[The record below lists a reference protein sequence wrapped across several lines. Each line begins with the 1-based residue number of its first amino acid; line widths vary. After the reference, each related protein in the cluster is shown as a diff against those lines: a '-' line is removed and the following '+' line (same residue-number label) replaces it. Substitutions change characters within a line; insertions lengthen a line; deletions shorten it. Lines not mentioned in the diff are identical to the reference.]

1 MGACQLRVGTP
12 RCGVRWAW
20 LALRT
25 SERHRASHAPR
36 TSQRDVPTRAR
47 SSFAKIVAFA
57 LAAVLSVA
65 TVDASTARKAVV
77 VVWDGMRPDT
87 VTEEQTPAL
96 WKLRQEGVWFAN
108 HHSIYPTMTQVNGTA
123 IAIGAYPD
131 RTGLVGNR
139 EYRPA
144 IRAEKIIDTAVQE
157 LVQKGDE
164 ISGGKYLALP
174 TVAEQVRAAG
184 RSAVVA
190 GSKSVAQL
198 HDRKAEWTSARRS
211 EVATVFAAAPM
222 PQALRDEA
230 ERIFGPLLVRPTD
243 KNTERNAY
251 TTRAMVEL
259 LWRDAVPDFSLLWLS
274 EPDLAQH
281 DTAPGSPESLAA
293 MRSSD
298 DNLASVLAALDAKGA
313 RATTDVLVVS
323 DHGFS
328 TITRAVDV
336 PQFLRE
342 AGFDP
347 VVKFDEPPKSG
358 QIMVAGNAGSTFF
371 YVIGRD
377 PAITRRLVG
386 ALQRSDFAGVIFA
399 REKMEGTFELK
410 TARLEREG
418 APDVI
423 VAMRW
428 SDGKNRFGV
437 PGELVAD
444 ATRAVG
450 NGTHASLSRHDV
462 HNTFVAA
469 GPSFRRGATIAM
481 PSGNID
487 IAPTVLHLLGIAPAE
502 KLDGRVLA
510 EAFTDGK
517 EDPSLVKTERHE
529 ARRAFSD
536 EQWQQYLKTSRVG
549 DTIYFDE
556 GNGSFGKR

>member
-1 MGACQLRVGTP
+1 VAVRV
-12 RCGVRWAW
+12 A
-20 LALRT
+20 
-25 SERHRASHAPR
+25 APR
-36 TSQRDVPTRAR
+36 TRDRHNSRLVDPARLVETAAHEWWRAC
-47 SSFAKIVAFA
+47 AI
-57 LAAVLSVA
+57 AVSAA
-65 TVDASTARKAVV
+65 TVLVSPAAAADNRKVVV
-77 VVWDGMRPDT
+77 VVWDGMRPDM
-87 VTEEQTPAL
+87 VTEENSPTL

-108 HHSIYPTMTQVNGTA
+108 HHSVYPTVTQVNGTA

-131 RTGLVGNR
+131 RTGLIGNR

-157 LVQKGDE
+157 LVQQGDE

-198 HDRKAEWTSARRS
+198 HDRNAEWTSARRN
-211 EVATVFAAAPM
+211 ELATVFAAAPM
-222 PQALRDEA
+222 PPALREEA
-230 ERIFGPLLVRPTD
+230 ERRFGPLLVRPTD
-243 KNTERNAY
+243 KNAERNAY

-259 LWRDAVPDFSLLWLS
+259 LWRDGVRTFPSCGSASRISHNTRLPPARRSRWLRS
-274 EPDLAQH
+274 GTRMTISPASSTRSNPRAGARQLMCSWYRI
-281 DTAPGSPESLAA
+281 TGSPPSHAPSMCRA
-293 MRSSD
+293 SSPMRASTRSST
-298 DNLASVLAALDAKGA
+298 STSHRS
-313 RATTDVLVVS
+313 RA
-323 DHGFS
+323 
-328 TITRAVDV
+328 
-336 PQFLRE
+336 E
-342 AGFDP
+342 
-347 VVKFDEPPKSG
+347 
-358 QIMVAGNAGSTFF
+358 IMVAGNAGSTFF

-377 PAITRRLVG
+377 PAITRRLVE
-386 ALQRSDFAGVIFA
+386 ALQRSDFAGVIFT

-410 TARLEREG
+410 TARLGREG

-462 HNTFVAA
+462 HNTLVAA

-487 IAPTVLHLLGIAPAE
+487 IAPTVLHLLRIQPAE

-517 EDPSLVKTERHE
+517 EDPSR
-529 ARRAFSD
+529 
-536 EQWQQYLKTSRVG
+536 
-549 DTIYFDE
+549 
-556 GNGSFGKR
+556 

>member
-1 MGACQLRVGTP
+1 MIYDKANEIRV
-12 RCGVRWAW
+12 C
-20 LALRT
+20 
-25 SERHRASHAPR
+25 RAVA
-36 TSQRDVPTRAR
+36 
-47 SSFAKIVAFA
+47 SSFLVALS
-57 LAAVLSVA
+57 LASAA
-65 TVDASTARKAVV
+65 HAADNRKVVV
-77 VVWDGMRPDT
+77 VVWDGMRPDM
-87 VTEEQTPAL
+87 VTEEQTPTL

-108 HHSIYPTMTQVNGTA
+108 HHSVYPTVTQVNGTA

-131 RTGLVGNR
+131 RTGLIGNR

-174 TVAEQVRAAG
+174 TAAEQVRAAG

-190 GSKSVAQL
+190 GSKSIAQL

-211 EVATVFAAAPM
+211 ELATVFAAAPM
-222 PQALRDEA
+222 PPALREEA
-230 ERIFGPLLVRPTD
+230 ERRFGPLLVRPTD
-243 KNTERNAY
+243 KNAERNAY

-259 LWRDAVPDFSLLWLS
+259 LWRDGVPDFSVLWLS
-274 EPDLAQH
+274 EPDLTQH

-293 MRSSD
+293 IRSSD
-298 DNLASVLAALDAKGA
+298 DNLATVLRVLETEKA
-313 RATTDVLVVS
+313 RESTDVLVVS

-336 PQFLRE
+336 PQFLAA
-342 AGFDP
+342 AGLDP
-347 VVKFDEPPKSG
+347 VIKFDEPPKAG

-377 PAITRRLVG
+377 PAITRRLVET
-386 ALQRSDFAGVIFA
+386 LQRSDFAGVIFA
-399 REKMEGTFELK
+399 REKIEGTFELK
-410 TARLEREG
+410 TARLDREG

-450 NGTHASLSRHDV
+450 NGTHASFSPRDV
-462 HNTFVAA
+462 HNTLVAA
-469 GPSFRRGATIAM
+469 GPSFRRGANVTM

-502 KLDGRVLA
+502 KLDGRVLS
-510 EAFTDGK
+510 EALGDGK
-517 EDPSLVKTERHE
+517 EDASVVKTERLE
-529 ARRAFSD
+529 ARRSFGD
-536 EQWQQYLKTSRVG
+536 EEWQQYLKTSRVG

-556 GNGSFGKR
+556 GNGSFGRQ